1 MLTDRVIVVVGD
13 GGALQSAPG
22 SPAAPTSSI
31 YEALKRTSRMLG
43 RFPANHALAGQQRLV
58 VLKVNENY
66 SSQIPSCW
74 STGHGGNPRPG
85 FNPPPH
91 PDIPDTVPLEAQ
103 RLQEVNGIWS
113 VKQCPHCHTIWNRDV
128 NACRYDDSTSDS
140 NDYLET
146 LESFMKVFET
156 ITEDLQYLEHQRK
169 EK

>member
-1 MLTDRVIVVVGD
+1 M
-13 GGALQSAPG
+13 
-22 SPAAPTSSI
+22 
-31 YEALKRTSRMLG
+31 
-43 RFPANHALAGQQRLV
+43 
-58 VLKVNENY
+58 NENY

-128 NACRYDDSTSDS
+128 NACRYDDPISNS
-140 NDYLET
+140 NDFNLLFRNIGVIY
-146 LESFMKVFET
+146 ESLRDHNRRPAIFGAP
-156 ITEDLQYLEHQRK
+156 K
-169 EK
+169 EGEVIDPLHH